1 MNMSQHFVERLQKF
15 VKNYNLHVFHLHEAV
30 KQEIYVNSQYIYGL
44 ESVINRNFVLVIIA
58 ENCFVI
64 PRLCALRW
72 KYFEAIINRH
82 NKKFKKVNGAIVIDI
97 TDMMI
102 DSGVLETI
110 RFVKFGN
117 TFLRF
122 LYENNGYNLFCEK
135 EETDAWKKFLD
146 LLIPPKDYWKSKY
159 SFDFGEPDNT
169 STNQNQTVPINIE
182 QHAGLPTDFHQ

>member
-1 MNMSQHFVERLQKF
+1 MLKDYR
-15 VKNYNLHVFHLHEAV
+15 NYNLHVFHVHEAV

-82 NKKFKKVNGAIVIDI
+82 NKKFKKVNGAIIIDI

-135 EETDAWKKFLD
+135 EEIDALVSLRQNLIEKFDRL
-146 LLIPPKDYWKSKY
+146 KDYKNNKNAI
-159 SFDFGEPDNT
+159 FGLEK
-169 STNQNQTVPINIE
+169 
-182 QHAGLPTDFHQ
+182 